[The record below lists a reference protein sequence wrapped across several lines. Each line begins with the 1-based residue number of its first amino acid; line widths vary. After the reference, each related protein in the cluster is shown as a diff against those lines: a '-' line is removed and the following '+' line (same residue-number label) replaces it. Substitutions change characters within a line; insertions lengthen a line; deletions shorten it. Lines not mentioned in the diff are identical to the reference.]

1 MVGGQVIVKW
11 FLILLFSLTI
21 NNTYCNQLLTY
32 RLFETSLETN
42 FQFKWTVI
50 NVKAMN
56 RMTNSWLGYGHNES
70 YNQLKKK
77 QKQKVLISKLL
88 DGSGRMN
95 SREMP

>member
-1 MVGGQVIVKW
+1 MTI
-11 FLILLFSLTI
+11 II
-21 NNTYCNQLLTY
+21 NNKYCSQLLTY

-70 YNQLKKK
+70 YNQLKK